1 MVFEG
6 PIAESLEY
14 VKGHTK
20 SCQGG
25 SSEICPTHSKE
36 KKNGKMLLVDNSTN
50 HERIIPELF
59 SKCTLLS

>member
-6 PIAESLEY
+6 PIAENLEN

-25 SSEICPTHSKE
+25 SSEICPTR
-36 KKNGKMLLVDNSTN
+36 KKRNVVLVDNSTN

-59 SKCTLLS
+59 SKCTLLSLSL